1 MKVSRNLNQLGRS
14 LPLYLL
20 FGLDSN
26 HALTLKTMNCAVFKL
41 DVFTISYVS
50 AAIRGFTHHFFPAY
64 GQPIVD
70 YSKIMNAEKER

>member
-1 MKVSRNLNQLGRS
+1 MKVSRNLNQLDHRS
-14 LPLYLL
+14 YLL
-20 FGLDSN
+20 FGFDSN
-26 HALTLKTMNCAVFKL
+26 HALTPCAVFKL

-70 YSKIMNAEKER
+70 YSKNMNAEKER